1 MRKVSLIAAALIAG
15 VTLNLNAATIATVNG
30 KNISDTEVSEFF
42 APMLRGEDFKSLPD
56 HQKKALLQQYIMQD
70 LILQDAKKQNLE
82 KDPLYKKELE
92 RAKDSILV
100 NVYQEKF

>member
-70 LILQDAKKQNLE
+70 LILQVCYL
-82 KDPLYKKELE
+82 LRVLILFYKEDLF
-92 RAKDSILV
+92 LNFV
-100 NVYQEKF
+100 F